1 MGDQAGVEVSRG
13 SVLLS
18 MEWSCC
24 LDPKLDRRLDEEP
37 VRDDPLRRIAKARER
52 RRLERGS
59 FLLGHGLRGHFRR
72 RAPAQSMV
80 RKGGRK
86 RRKKFLGGVL

>member
-1 MGDQAGVEVSRG
+1 
-13 SVLLS
+13 

-72 RAPAQSMV
+72 RAPAQC
-80 RKGGRK
+80 GGRGPQK
-86 RRKKFLGGVL
+86 KKKKFGRVL